1 MKEPL
6 IKIQMKLNSHLLI
19 IISLFLIPVLI
30 LIVPPAH
37 AQHFSSSSY
46 IIDWG
51 NFNITSGR
59 KKSTNYQLTDTVG
72 QNAPGFSEKNGIIVK
87 SGFQYIYDTFTELSF
102 TIDKLNISF
111 GTLTPGIGIT
121 DTNLL
126 TVTTPSGHG
135 YQITASENHPLWI
148 SPNLYIPNTSCD
160 LGDCTA
166 SYSTPWTAND
176 KFGFGFNVTGIGA
189 TAYFTDSTY
198 FRPFADLSNNEFPV
212 IIASEDVPVNQRQA
226 TVNYRVLIS
235 SLQAAGDYQNFIT
248 YTLVP
253 KY

>member
-1 MKEPL
+1 
-6 IKIQMKLNSHLLI
+6 MKLKH
-19 IISLFLIPVLI
+19 FLIFLVSGFSFLVSGFIFPVN
-30 LIVPPAH
+30 

-59 KKSTNYQLTDTVG
+59 KSSTNYQLTDTVG
-72 QNAPGFSEKNGIIVK
+72 QNAPGISEKNGIKIK

-102 TIDKLNISF
+102 TIDKLNIDF
-111 GTLTPGIGIT
+111 GSLTPGLGST

-135 YQITASENHPLWI
+135 YQIMASENHPLWI
-148 SPNLYIPNTSCD
+148 NPNLTIPNTSCD
-160 LGDCTA
+160 SDDCTPT
-166 SYSTPWTAND
+166 YSSPWTSAD
-176 KFGFGFNVTGIGA
+176 KYGFGFNVTGVGA
-189 TAYFTDSTY
+189 SSYFLDSTH
-198 FRPFADLSNNEFPV
+198 FRPFADLSDNQLPV
-212 IIASEDVPVNQRQA
+212 IVASENVPVKERL
-226 TVNYRVLIS
+226 TTINYRVLIS
-235 SLQAAGDYQNFIT
+235 SLQAAGDYQNYIT